1 LPRSLTLRKR
11 RQRFVQRVRDDRAH
25 RLVPRPP
32 GVDARLAQQVH
43 ERALGLVVRREAVER
58 DHRVLGQVRAR
69 RQRARRGGA
78 DPERDE
84 RAREHARVR
93 GQQRARLGL
102 REE

>member
-78 DPERDE
+78 
-84 RAREHARVR
+84 REHARVR